1 VYDSRYALLIPGQ
14 MSSLERTLTRLHC
27 EVFYLKNTSL
37 HVRLQS
43 LEFLDKPDW
52 RALGKLFE
60 NEEHA
65 HAGAQIVHEKET
77 MNRTR
82 FLVKGWAY
90 RYKLLPDGRRQIL
103 NFLLPGDII
112 GFYAVMRNQSDYGV
126 DALTPVELAAFPA
139 AELINIVAGT
149 PRLILALS
157 WIAAQSERLL
167 DEQITRIG
175 RRNAA
180 VRMAHLFVELFLRL
194 RNAGILQE
202 RARILPLS
210 QSVLADALGMSHV
223 HANRS
228 FKLLAR
234 DGAVSI
240 RNAQIHLDNIE
251 ALASRADFDTNY
263 LKQISV
269 PEITRE
275 AMEEKKP
282 FFSL

>member
-1 VYDSRYALLIPGQ
+1 
-14 MSSLERTLTRLHC
+14 M
-27 EVFYLKNTSL
+27 KNTSL
-37 HVRLQS
+37 HHRLKS
-43 LEFLDKPDW
+43 LEFLEKPDW
-52 RALGKLFE
+52 QALEKLFE

-65 HAGAQIVHEKET
+65 HAGAQIVREKET

-112 GFYAVMRNQSDYGV
+112 GFYAIMRNQSDYGV
-126 DALTPVELAAFPA
+126 DALTPIELIVFPA
-139 AELINIVAGT
+139 AQLVNIVSGT

-180 VRMAHLFVELFLRL
+180 VRMAHLFVELFLRQL
-194 RNAGILQE
+194 NAGFLQE
-202 RARILPLS
+202 RARFLPLS
-210 QSVLADALGMSHV
+210 QSILADALGMSHV

-240 RNAQIHLDNIE
+240 QHSQIHLDNIE

-269 PEITRE
+269 PEKTKE
-275 AMEEKKP
+275 AIEDKKS

>member
-1 VYDSRYALLIPGQ
+1 MKD
-14 MSSLERTLTRLHC
+14 
-27 EVFYLKNTSL
+27 TSL
-37 HVRLQS
+37 HIRLKS
-43 LEFLDKPDW
+43 LEFLGKPDW
-52 RALGKLFE
+52 QALEKLFE
-60 NEEHA
+60 NEEQT
-65 HAGAQIVHEKET
+65 HAGAQILRENET
-77 MNRTR
+77 INRTR
-82 FLVKGWAY
+82 DLIKGWAY
-90 RYKLLPDGRRQIL
+90 RYKLLPDGGRQIL

-112 GFYAVMRNQSDYGV
+112 GFYAIMRNQTDYGV
-126 DALTPVELAAFPA
+126 EGLTPVELTVFPA
-139 AELINIVAGT
+139 AQLVDIVSGT
-149 PRLILALS
+149 PRLILAFS

-194 RNAGILQE
+194 RNAGFPQE
-202 RARILPLS
+202 QARFLPLS
-210 QSVLADALGMSHV
+210 QSILADSLGMSHV

-251 ALASRADFDTNY
+251 VLANQADFDTNY
-263 LKQISV
+263 LEQISV
-269 PEITRE
+269 PEKTKE
-275 AMEEKKP
+275 AIEEKQS